1 MDTKFG
7 LPKPCDVGT
16 YSTGG
21 SLEAPNAAC
30 VACPDGFT
38 TQKDEVVGVEDCDG
52 EQSLAGSQQWPGTSV
67 HLVPLWVETRRAL
80 SRV

>member
-21 SLEAPNAAC
+21 TLEAPDGAC

-38 TQKDEVVGVEDCDG
+38 TQKDEADGIEDCDG
-52 EQSLAGSQQWPGTSV
+52 EHTVVLLWSDSIGQPG
-67 HLVPLWVETRRAL
+67 
-80 SRV
+80 